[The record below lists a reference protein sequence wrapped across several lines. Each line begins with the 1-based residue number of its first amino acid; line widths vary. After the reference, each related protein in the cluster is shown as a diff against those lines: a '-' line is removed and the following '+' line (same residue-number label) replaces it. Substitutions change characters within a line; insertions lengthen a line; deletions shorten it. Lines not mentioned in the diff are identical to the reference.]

1 MKRIAILG
9 STGQIGTQALEVIS
23 HHPDELSVVS
33 LVCNNPSKLFLEQ
46 VKKFSPKHA
55 IAASRDGDEAVVA
68 ATIDPEVDLVI
79 VAVVGTA
86 GVLPTLEAIRHN
98 KTIAL
103 ATKEVLV
110 LAGEIIMDEALKYH
124 SSIIPLDSEHS
135 AIFSLIN
142 QTKNKEIRNIYI
154 TMGEG
159 PIAKMSSEQL
169 SRVTIKDVN
178 NRPKWTMGTKI
189 AVDSATCINKT
200 FEVIEAHW
208 LFGLTPNQI
217 KIVVHPE
224 YLCHSLVEFVDGSI
238 AAEIGTPDMKRYI
251 HYALFYPERKTSGFS
266 SYLDLYGQSLS
277 FKKSPIDKFPCLGFG
292 HRVIA
297 EDKLMPAVLHGADRA
312 AVEAFVNKKAFFTD
326 IPTIITRTLDFFSN
340 QISKKSTILSKEKDV
355 DQKLKIILDIEQ
367 SAYIQAQQY
376 LN

>member
-1 MKRIAILG
+1 MKKIAILG
-9 STGQIGTQALEVIS
+9 STGQIGTQALEVIE
-23 HHPDELSVVS
+23 HHLDELSVVS
-33 LVCNNPSKLFLEQ
+33 LVCNNPSKLFSEQ
-46 VKKFSPKHA
+46 IKKFSPKHA
-55 IAASRDGDEAVVA
+55 VAASRDGDDAVVA

-86 GVLPTLEAIRHN
+86 GVIPTLEAIRHN

-110 LAGEIIMDEALKYH
+110 LAGEIVMSEALKYH
-124 SSIIPLDSEHS
+124 SPIIPLDSEHS

-142 QTKNKEIRNIYI
+142 QAKNKEIKNIYI

-159 PIAKMSSEQL
+159 PIAKMSPKQL
-169 SRVTIKDVN
+169 SSVTIEDVN

-208 LFGLTPNQI
+208 LFGLTPDQI

-238 AAEIGTPDMKRYI
+238 AAEVGTPDMKRYI
-251 HYALFYPERKTSGFS
+251 HYALFYPERKTSRFNS
-266 SYLDLYGQSLS
+266 FLDLYDSSLS
-277 FKKSPIDKFPCLGFG
+277 FKKPPIKKFPCLSFG

-297 EDKLMPAVLHGADRA
+297 EDRLMPAVLHGADRA

-326 IPTIITRTLDFFSN
+326 IPTIITKTLDFFSN
-340 QISKKSTILSKEKDV
+340 QILEESLILTEEKDA

-367 SAYIQAQQY
+367 SAYTKAQQY